1 LDKKRVVIIG
11 AGFGGLRAAR
21 NLAYQPVDVVL
32 IDRNNY
38 HLFQPLLYQVATAEI
53 SPHEIAHPV
62 RAILRNQRNLQ
73 FLLANVTRMDLKSRT
88 IHTSRGDVPFD
99 YLVLA
104 PGGETSYFGNAQLA
118 EKSFSLKSLPDAT
131 RLRNQILHQF
141 ELAATEA
148 DPRIRQKLLTF
159 VVVGG
164 GPTGVESAGA
174 LSELVRLVLVKDYP
188 DLDIARVKIILLEA
202 ADHLL
207 PGMPDDLS
215 LHTVKVLRKKGV
227 EVRFQAMVEGYD
239 GEVVRLKDGSTIAA
253 RTMIWAAGIR
263 SASLLDSLSLPQDR
277 QGRII
282 VQSTMQVE
290 GMAEV
295 FVIGD
300 AASLP
305 DADGK
310 PLPMVAP
317 VAIQQ
322 ADTVARNILALE
334 NNTALE
340 SFTYRDPGS
349 LATIGRNAAV
359 ARLGK
364 AKFTGFPAWLVW
376 LFVHLI
382 QLIGFRNR
390 LMVLI
395 NWAWDYLFYDRAIR
409 IIGKD

>member
-21 NLAYQPVDVVL
+21 NLANQPVDVVL

-141 ELAATEA
+141 ELVATET
-148 DPRIRQKLLTF
+148 DPQIRQKLLTF

-277 QGRII
+277 QRRII

-305 DADGK
+305 DGDGK

-317 VAIQQ
+317 VAMQQ